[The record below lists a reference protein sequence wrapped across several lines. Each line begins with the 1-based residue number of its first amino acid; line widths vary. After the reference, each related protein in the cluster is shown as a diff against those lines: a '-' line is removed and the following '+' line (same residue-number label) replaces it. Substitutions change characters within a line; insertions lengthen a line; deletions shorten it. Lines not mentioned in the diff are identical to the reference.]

1 MATSEKSDLRQ
12 FPVIRTCPYTPPA
25 EYRELARDEPITKVG
40 LPDGTWAWVVSRHEQ
55 VRQVLNDPR
64 FSADRSHPDF
74 PNQGPAGQR
83 PPRAAEADRTI
94 LTMDPP
100 QHGPARRAVLGEF
113 TVRRINALVPEIQRI
128 VDEQID
134 QLLAGPQ
141 PADLVEALSLPVPS
155 RVICAMLGVPYAD
168 HPFFQANTA
177 AMIKRDT
184 PMRERRE
191 AFDRIR
197 DYMADLI
204 ATKEAD
210 PPDDLLGRQ
219 IRQRRADGAYDRR
232 SLAAL
237 GFLLLVAGHETTAN
251 MISLGTLKL
260 LDDPEQRARLGD
272 DPERTA
278 GAVEEMLR
286 YFTIVDS
293 GVARL
298 ATADTTVGDVT
309 VRAGEGVLL
318 LGLLANRD
326 PDVFPDPDAFDVERS
341 ARHHV
346 AFGFGPH
353 QCLGQ
358 NLARVELRV
367 VFDTLLRRV
376 PTLRLAADVAG
387 LPVKS
392 DATIFGL
399 YALPVAW

>member
-1 MATSEKSDLRQ
+1 MSDLRQ
-12 FPVIRTCPYTPPA
+12 FPVIRTCPYTPPT
-25 EYRELARDEPITKVG
+25 EYRELARDEPIARVG
-40 LPDGTWAWVVSRHEQ
+40 LPDGGWAWAVSRHEH
-55 VRQVLNDPR
+55 VRQVLNDPS

-74 PNQGPAGQR
+74 PSQAPAGQKPQR
-83 PPRAAEADRTI
+83 LDEADRTI

-100 QHGPARRAVLGEF
+100 EHGPARRAVLGEF

-141 PADLVEALSLPVPS
+141 PADLVETLSLPVPS

-168 HPFFQANTA
+168 HPFFQVNTA

-184 PMRERRE
+184 PMPERRE

-197 DYMADLI
+197 GYMSDLI

-219 IRQRRADGAYDRR
+219 IRQRRAEGAYDRR

-260 LDDPEQRARLGD
+260 LDDPEQHAKLRA

-286 YFTIVDS
+286 YFTIADS
-293 GVARL
+293 AVARL

-309 VRAGEGVLL
+309 IRAGEGVLL
-318 LGLLANRD
+318 LGLVANRD
-326 PDVFPDPDAFDVERS
+326 PDVFPDPDAFDVERP
-341 ARHHV
+341 ARHHL

-367 VFDTLLRRV
+367 VFDALLRRV
-376 PTLRLAADVAG
+376 PTLRLAAGVAD
-387 LPVKS
+387 LPIKS
-392 DATIFGL
+392 DASIFGL
-399 YALPVAW
+399 YQLPVAW